1 MRPPRRQSRHDRGRV
16 SPADLP
22 ELDAEVTL
30 LEAEDTDVR
39 PPLHALTINEVL
51 LSGASGESTATWVDT
66 GRHAQTTSLHDL
78 APAPRVL
85 DRIHVARG
93 FTAFQHHALIREA
106 VDRIDATTVAVVAP
120 AVDAI
125 YRESDLSR
133 ERARQFLL
141 RTVAHLARVARRYNI
156 PVIVSRAR
164 DDDLGS
170 IVAEAASDTLTY
182 RETRCG
188 PRFEGSNHETLV
200 YDVGDGWVQT
210 TLAYWRQV
218 LETRRPLYASADDD
232 VPTPGEVA

>member
-1 MRPPRRQSRHDRGRV
+1 MRPLRRQSRHGRGRV

-22 ELDAEVTL
+22 ELDAEITL

-85 DRIHVARG
+85 DRIHIARG

-106 VDRIDATTVAVVAP
+106 VDQIDATTVAVVAP

-125 YRESDLSR
+125 YRESDLPSQ
-133 ERARQFLL
+133 RARQFIL

-156 PVIVSRAR
+156 PVIVSRTQR
-164 DDDLGS
+164 DDLGS
-170 IVAEAASDTLTY
+170 IVAEAAGDTLTY

-188 PRFEGSNHETLV
+188 PRFEGSDHETLV

-218 LETRRPLYASADDD
+218 LETRRPLYATADDD
-232 VPTPGEVA
+232 VPTPREVA